1 MSTVHAKNHTLIV
14 HFPSEARVRQLIREL
29 QTDGSEIV
37 VIADRIESLPFQEKN
52 VSFVR
57 GSTVSEETY
66 RRASIET
73 AKKAVVLSTSYE
85 ETNSDA
91 VVASA
96 ASVID
101 HLKPSI
107 HLVAEC
113 LDDQHRML
121 FNSVNADAIVSV
133 MRITGNLLVQ
143 ESQDPGVSQVF
154 DIITSNLEGD
164 VIYSCQVDSDSPSAY
179 SEIAKQLLDRDINLL
194 AVTRGKE
201 THTAFSRIQP
211 QKGDHVVYLA
221 PQRQQWSDL
230 TV

>member
-1 MSTVHAKNHTLIV
+1 MCS
-14 HFPSEARVRQLIREL
+14 
-29 QTDGSEIV
+29 
-37 VIADRIESLPFQEKN
+37 
-52 VSFVR
+52 
-57 GSTVSEETY
+57 
-66 RRASIET
+66 
-73 AKKAVVLSTSYE
+73 
-85 ETNSDA
+85 SD
-91 VVASA
+91 
-96 ASVID
+96 
-101 HLKPSI
+101 L
-107 HLVAEC
+107 
-113 LDDQHRML
+113 
-121 FNSVNADAIVSV
+121 SVNADAVVSV

-143 ESQDPGVSQVF
+143 ESQDPGVSQLF